1 MTKEPSAVTIIA
13 DACEDIC
20 NNYCKY
26 PDLYSAR
33 YADEDEANARMM
45 EEICDHCP
53 LNRIL

>member
-33 YADEDEANARMM
+33 YADEDEANDRMM